1 MDFATAS
8 TLFLVAFWI
17 YMIATTMRTHRL
29 LKNAY
34 EEQYGL

>member
-17 YMIATTMRTHRL
+17 YMIVNGMRTLRQ

-34 EEQYGL
+34 EEQ